1 MGEKISS
8 RYSEELKAKIIA
20 EYAKEELGYR
30 KIAKKF
36 GMTRDAVRG
45 IILRSR
51 LRKTDTIGEV
61 DMKKISLKNPEID
74 SKNLDKETREYIE
87 NLKAKDFHTFNY
99 SLLLNKKK
107 QKKIEKKI
115 KTEAIQM
122 K

>member
-1 MGEKISS
+1 MREKIST

-30 KIAKKF
+30 KIAQKF

-51 LRKTDTIGEV
+51 LRKTGTIGEV
-61 DMKKISLKNPEID
+61 DMEKISLKNPEID

-87 NLKAKDFHTFNY
+87 NLKAGFSYFRNY
-99 SLLLNKKK
+99 SLLLEKEIEKDKKK
-107 QKKIEKKI
+107 
-115 KTEAIQM
+115 
-122 K
+122 